1 MNPIVVK
8 SNTYT
13 DFGKENSD
21 KYPKF
26 KIGDNVRISKFNF
39 FFAKS
44 YIMNWSEEVLAIKKL
59 KFMYRENMLLIIKME
74 KGILKR
80 FMKTNCKKIN
90 QNEFRIERVIKV
102 IEKVINYMLNG
113 KALIFWL
120 LVG

>member
-1 MNPIVVK
+1 MIQLIKIIIYNKIKLNPIVVK

-44 YIMNWSEEVLAIKKL
+44 YIMN
-59 KFMYRENMLLIIKME
+59 
-74 KGILKR
+74 
-80 FMKTNCKKIN
+80 
-90 QNEFRIERVIKV
+90 
-102 IEKVINYMLNG
+102 
-113 KALIFWL
+113 
-120 LVG
+120 

>member
-1 MNPIVVK
+1 MLEYQNLI
-8 SNTYT
+8 
-13 DFGKENSD
+13 
-21 KYPKF
+21 
-26 KIGDNVRISKFNF
+26 F

-113 KALIFWL
+113 KAMIFWL